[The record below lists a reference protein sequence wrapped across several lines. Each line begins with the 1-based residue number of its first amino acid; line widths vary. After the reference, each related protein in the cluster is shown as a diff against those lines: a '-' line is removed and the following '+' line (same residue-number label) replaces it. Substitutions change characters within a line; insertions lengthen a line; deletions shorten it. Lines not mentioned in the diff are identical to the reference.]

1 MDSNPEP
8 EVSEEDV
15 NDAAA
20 RTAML
25 QEMVSDAA
33 VDRALDDM
41 PEPPASAVTTRLGE
55 DVQELVSATI
65 SADLLSDRMFQLE
78 SSLST
83 FQEAVEA
90 HGGADDD
97 AADEEGDPEKDMQ
110 ELRLPRRGGLD
121 WSALDQQVFDLDI
134 DKSRDHVQQYRN
146 NLEEQTMKREEL
158 LAHLRELREGGVDRN
173 SLSGTDLAAMDEQC
187 VALERLFGVCCD
199 ADTLHKQRLQEQRD
213 SYMASHRLSA
223 SETFADSYGGQ
234 QDYGYSR
241 PSPRVHRPDGDDRY
255 SNPYAAVQSPTRENS
270 YRHQQY
276 QYPDRA
282 PPTLQRR
289 HSSSSSSSGYYDRE
303 DDRFGGYR
311 HESPTYAKRAKLMH
325 SHSLEPQNAQWRE
338 AESPR
343 FLGGDRGFE
352 QRGPSSYAAVEREAP
367 YGHQSGRYSP
377 RSPPRYQPQRE
388 EPMYPPPRHVS
399 GGRRSRWDSM
409 PDDYGQ
415 RRW

>member
-1 MDSNPEP
+1 MGPDEAPVYAKEQLHQVLREAKVTQQSIQAASHWMLARRAAVDAMAADWAALLQAADPAQQVVYLYYGRSIAASFAPRLLEAAQFVMAAGDEKVKRCLMKVVGVWAERKVVPLTALEQLQRVCAGKPAINPEP
-8 EVSEEDV
+8 EVSAEDV

-173 SLSGTDLAAMDEQC
+173 SLSGTDLAAMDE
-187 VALERLFGVCCD
+187 
-199 ADTLHKQRLQEQRD
+199 H
-213 SYMASHRLSA
+213 
-223 SETFADSYGGQ
+223 
-234 QDYGYSR
+234 
-241 PSPRVHRPDGDDRY
+241 
-255 SNPYAAVQSPTRENS
+255 
-270 YRHQQY
+270 
-276 QYPDRA
+276 
-282 PPTLQRR
+282 
-289 HSSSSSSSGYYDRE
+289 
-303 DDRFGGYR
+303 
-311 HESPTYAKRAKLMH
+311 
-325 SHSLEPQNAQWRE
+325 LEPQNAQWHE

-352 QRGPSSYAAVEREAP
+352 QRGSSSYTAVEREAP
-367 YGHQSGRYSP
+367 YGHQSDRYSP